1 MIVQDFLKL
10 KSDKTVAALRDHL
23 NDWKAAPDTL
33 REAMEYS
40 LFAGGKRLR
49 PALVLGAAEMLSGDD
64 SQALPAACAFEM
76 IHTYSLIHDDLPAM
90 DNDDMRRGKL
100 SCHKVYGEATA
111 LLAGDTLL
119 TMAFEVAAKSNDIRV
134 VCELARAAGIEG
146 MAGGQYLDLNSDGH
160 TLDLKNLQLIHAMK
174 TGALIQGA
182 LRSGAFL
189 GGASEEQLFA
199 LTEYGKYIGLAFQI
213 ADDIL
218 NVVGDAQELGKPVGS
233 DAGKAK
239 MTYPALLGLGEARRC
254 AQEAADKAKNALS
267 VFGAQAALFS
277 ALADYI
283 VTRSS

>member
-1 MIVQDFLKL
+1 MNVQDFLKK
-10 KSDKTVAALRDHL
+10 KSDKTVAALRLYLDG
-23 NDWKAAPDTL
+23 WSTAPEIL
-33 REAMEYS
+33 REAMAYS

-64 SQALPAACAFEM
+64 SSAMPAACAIEM

-90 DNDDMRRGKL
+90 DNDDVRRGKPT
-100 SCHKVYGEATA
+100 CHKVFGEATA
-111 LLAGDTLL
+111 LLAGDALL
-119 TMAFEVAAKSNDIRV
+119 TMAFEVAAETNDIRV
-134 VCELARAAGIEG
+134 VRELAHVAGIEG
-146 MAGGQYLDLNSDGH
+146 MAGGQFLDLTSEGQ
-160 TLDLKNLQLIHAMK
+160 TLGLESLQQIHAMK

-189 GGASEEQLFA
+189 GGASAEQLSA

-218 NVVGDAQELGKPVGS
+218 NVVGDAEALGKPVGS

-239 MTYPALLGLGEARRC
+239 ITYPALLGLEEARSC
-254 AQEAADKAKNALS
+254 AQEAVNKAKGALS
-267 VFGAQAALFS
+267 IFGTEGALFS

-283 VTRSS
+283 VTRNA